1 MSMKSTVFPDP
12 SVGGRAR
19 QEQKD
24 QCDVN
29 IIVAAHK
36 RGAITSHVVSRVAQY
51 GYAPSLDFR
60 ESMEQIRKAEE
71 AFMLLP
77 AVTRK
82 HFHNSPAEFVEAM
95 ADPKKKAELL
105 EHGLLIPKPKP
116 APALG
121 TAENPIVTR
130 PLDENPPTG

>member
-12 SVGGRAR
+12 SEGGRTR

-29 IIVAAHK
+29 VIVAAHK
-36 RGAITSHVVSRVAQY
+36 RGAITSHVVNRVAQY

-71 AFMLLP
+71 AFLLLP
-77 AVTRK
+77 AQTRK

-95 ADPKKKAELL
+95 SDPKKKSELI
-105 EHGLLIPKPKP
+105 EHGLLIPKPKAEP
-116 APALG
+116 VLG
-121 TAENPIVTR
+121 SAENPMVTR
-130 PLDENPPTG
+130 PLDPKPPIG